1 MSAPPTKRRK
11 PASRPPRRSIPPPFH
26 AAPAPLA
33 PLLATL
39 DPHLVYIAHVDAHPA
54 WFKRRIFAVPVLL
67 NLCIASLLAW
77 RAVAVLPWYY
87 GLLVSVVAP
96 GRGAG
101 PPAAWPELAWTV
113 VTRAAVFLLDYV
125 LVAIVG
131 PWPASFF
138 AERPANPVV
147 WRWTLGFLDR
157 EVVVRQSRGWGA
169 RELLGGTKTGAES
182 PFFKTRLL
190 PAVDDERLRA
200 KTGYLLMDRD
210 FDLDFKGTLDAHA
223 LLKQEKLTL
232 RDLHMRV
239 FVFAG
244 DESDGLWLV
253 WDVEERPDE
262 ELSSEGTE
270 EGRRKILAF
279 KDKLTAMGK
288 EELFFKWVELV
299 QEETSKPGGF
309 TKERQFEAGLKVQAL
324 FEEYG
329 VSFGEFAKDAGMTED
344 GAQ

>member
-1 MSAPPTKRRK
+1 MK
-11 PASRPPRRSIPPPFH
+11 
-26 AAPAPLA
+26 
-33 PLLATL
+33 
-39 DPHLVYIAHVDAHPA
+39 
-54 WFKRRIFAVPVLL
+54 
-67 NLCIASLLAW
+67 
-77 RAVAVLPWYY
+77 
-87 GLLVSVVAP
+87 
-96 GRGAG
+96 
-101 PPAAWPELAWTV
+101 
-113 VTRAAVFLLDYV
+113 RAAVFLADYV
-125 LVAIVG
+125 LITVVW

-138 AERPANPVV
+138 AERPANPVA
-147 WRWTLGFLDR
+147 WRWTIGFLDR

-169 RELLGGTKTGAES
+169 AELLGGAKTGAES
-182 PFFKTRLL
+182 PFFRTRLL
-190 PAVDDERLRA
+190 PAVDEERVRA

-210 FDLDFKGTLDAHA
+210 FDLDFKGMLDAHA
-223 LLKQEKLTL
+223 LLEQQKLAL

-244 DESDGLWLV
+244 DESDGQWLV
-253 WDVEERPDE
+253 WDMEERPDE

-329 VSFGEFAKDAGMTED
+329 VSFEEFAKDAGMTED